1 MKAFPSKLR
10 EIRKQKGFTQES
22 ISQLLG
28 IGQSSYAK
36 WENGKTEPTLE
47 NIGKLSKILDVSVD
61 FLLSNDSVVE
71 FYRNIFSANPK
82 VTDEIESK
90 IINDLDIYIDKLDN
104 QIYNAIALTIYKE
117 ATIEEIGKFLGSI
130 IFHYKKLFEIEDF
143 VKEKVRQHVENNE
156 EKDRLL
162 KIIDSILYQ
171 KLDKK
176 SPKS

>member
-71 FYRNIFSANPK
+71 
-82 VTDEIESK
+82 
-90 IINDLDIYIDKLDN
+90 
-104 QIYNAIALTIYKE
+104 
-117 ATIEEIGKFLGSI
+117 
-130 IFHYKKLFEIEDF
+130 
-143 VKEKVRQHVENNE
+143 
-156 EKDRLL
+156 
-162 KIIDSILYQ
+162 
-171 KLDKK
+171 
-176 SPKS
+176 